1 MASQLDTSPTP
12 NKKRLPHT
20 PMNFP
25 LLSKSI
31 ANFYKRKLR
40 KHGYKCNLL
49 SSKTLNLHGLLTVI
63 KTKIKVEQTNL
74 L

>member
-1 MASQLDTSPTP
+1 MASLLNTSTP
-12 NKKRLPHT
+12 NKKMLPHT
-20 PMNFP
+20 PMNFA

-31 ANFYKRKLR
+31 AHFYKRKWR
-40 KHGYKCNLL
+40 KHGYKCNL